1 MRHIIMN
8 AIIPA
13 AAIAAILSVNSCNS
27 SPSKKAVT
35 NIPATHIQR
44 IEATDAVSVVYIPT
58 EDETSVTV
66 TCDSSYLHNIDV
78 RTEGTTLY
86 AGILKGKGVP
96 TKGINVKVKAPAVTY
111 YKASN
116 AAQITNKETCKIDG
130 GITIDTETAGQ
141 VKLSNVKC
149 ATLHVTSSTASNVT
163 VTQLDCQ
170 ALKAKLSTAA
180 SALFSGKCYSMAI
193 DSGTTASYCIKD
205 LKYEQKQVHQTQE
218 PYSTPEERARQK
230 AAAKQK
236 AADKQKAQ

>member
-1 MRHIIMN
+1 MRHTIMN
-8 AIIPA
+8 TIIPA
-13 AAIAAILSVNSCNS
+13 VAVAALLSVNSCNS
-27 SPSKKAVT
+27 TPNKKAIT
-35 NIPATHIQR
+35 NIPAAHIQR
-44 IEATDAVSVVYIPT
+44 IEATDAVNVVYIPT

-66 TCDSSYLHNIDV
+66 TCDSSYLPHINV

-96 TKGINVKVKAPAVTY
+96 TKGIDVKVKAPAVTQ

-116 AAQITNKETCKIDG
+116 AARITNKETCKIDG
-130 GITIDTETAGQ
+130 DITIDTETAGQ
-141 VKLSNVKC
+141 VKLSNVNC

-180 SALFSGKCYSMAI
+180 SALFSGKCNSMAI

-205 LKYEQKQVHQTQE
+205 LVCKQKQNHKTQE
-218 PYSTPEERARQK
+218 PYSTPEERAKARQ
-230 AAAKQK
+230 AKQK
-236 AADKQKAQ
+236 AAEKQKAQ